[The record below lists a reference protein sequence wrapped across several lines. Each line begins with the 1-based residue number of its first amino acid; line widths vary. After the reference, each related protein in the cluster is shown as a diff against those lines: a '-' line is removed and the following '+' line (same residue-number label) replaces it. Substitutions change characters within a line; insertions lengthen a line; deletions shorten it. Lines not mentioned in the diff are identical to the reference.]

1 MDLFPFEKTD
11 IERKDLFRVFACS
24 IPILFIGFY
33 KGGADRLAIYLMGL
47 YMVILLSVFFFIEKE
62 SRIEKNKFLLPITA
76 FTGASLIAALFSP
89 ALLTSMEGFLEYFAY
104 LIFFLSLLLIKP
116 DKKLLLFS
124 VFVFCLIELA
134 VCFFQIGSAR
144 VSGTYEYANFFVF
157 PLVFGFIYS
166 LKIKNK
172 LLKYSLI
179 TLFFVFSILTGSRIV
194 LVFILVL
201 PFFLFKRKVF
211 AFIAPVLLGLVLL
224 LPNPVKKRVIGKVEI
239 YSLQRPNIWKQAI
252 KTGLDRPLTGWGLRS
267 FEKASLRHN
276 FPVEGNYSRKAKIT
290 HNEFLHYFAEGGI
303 ILSLAY
309 LYLFIVFFI
318 NFKKIGRFE
327 RVLILAVFIH
337 SLFDNVLYLPANFL
351 IFTILLFTAD
361 RSTEEHKINFSLPGK
376 VIFVLLSFLYII
388 PLSAYIL
395 EKKGEKEYNNQKYA
409 KAIYCFSLAESL
421 WPLPEYSTSLATVN
435 EQLFYETGLV
445 GYLSFAFYLHSKAME
460 SNPMDWKLPFK
471 KYEFYKRHK
480 KTIKNEDAAYKTA
493 LFLLQAIK
501 LYPTNRMLY
510 DTLLKNYRE
519 REMQKEAEKVEREI
533 DSIFPPDQ

>member
-1 MDLFPFEKTD
+1 MNLFPSEKID
-11 IERKDLFRVFACS
+11 IKRKDLFRVLACS
-24 IPILFIGFY
+24 IPIFFIGFY
-33 KGGADRLAIYLMGL
+33 KGGADRLTIYLMGL
-47 YMVILLSVFFFIEKE
+47 YMVVLLSVFLFIEKE
-62 SRIEKNKFLLPITA
+62 SRIEKNKFLLPVTV

-116 DKKLLLFS
+116 DKKLLLLS

-166 LKIKNK
+166 LNIKNK
-172 LLKYSLI
+172 FLKYSLM
-179 TLFFVFSILTGSRIV
+179 TLFFIFSILTGSRIV
-194 LVFILVL
+194 LIFILIL
-201 PFFLFKRKVF
+201 PFFLLKRKAF
-211 AFIAPVLLGLVLL
+211 ALIAPVLLGMVLL
-224 LPNPVKKRVIGKVEI
+224 IPNPVKKRVIGKVEI

-276 FPVEGNYSRKAKIT
+276 FPVEGIYSKKAKIA

-327 RVLILAVFIH
+327 RVLILTVFIH

-351 IFTILLFTAD
+351 ILIVLLFTAD

-376 VIFVLLSFLYII
+376 AIFVLLSFLYLI

-395 EKKGEKEYNNQKYA
+395 ERKGEKEYNKQEYGN
-409 KAIYCFSLAESL
+409 AIYYFSLAESM
-421 WPLPEYSTSLATVN
+421 WPLPAYSSSLATVN

-445 GYLSFAFYLHSKAME
+445 GYLSFAFYLHSRAME
-460 SNPMDWKLPFK
+460 SNPMDWELPFK

-480 KTIKNEDAAYKTA
+480 KRIKNEDAAYKTE
-493 LFLLQAIK
+493 LFLLQALN

-510 DTLLKNYRE
+510 DTLLRNYRE
-519 REMQKEAEKVEREI
+519 RGMQKEAEKIENKI
-533 DSIFPPDQ
+533 DSIFHPN